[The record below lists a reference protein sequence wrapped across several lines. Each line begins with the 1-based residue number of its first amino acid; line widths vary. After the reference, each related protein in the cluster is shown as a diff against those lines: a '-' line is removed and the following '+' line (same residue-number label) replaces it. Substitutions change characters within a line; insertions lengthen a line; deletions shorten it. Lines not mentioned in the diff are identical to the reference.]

1 MEFQRAGHDWATEQ
15 HSSCSSGAPLY
26 FQMCAGLNNYNMVT
40 LQKRKSCSPSY
51 NLPPCLQLTTP
62 LMFQFSV
69 TGTTLLPV
77 AQSGGQE
84 WPCPSKC
91 CGFCL
96 WNLSPTKHFP
106 PPSHCL
112 SPNTIISCLGST
124 MKPPLSSSLA
134 ASKLGFH
141 TVCVKSLI
149 MSSLLKSLQWP
160 LIALRWGAPKGAD
173 RGLGW
178 WAQWTMSFMYLIL

>member
-1 MEFQRAGHDWATEQ
+1 MTEPLN
-15 HSSCSSGAPLY
+15 SNSVAP
-26 FQMCAGLNNYNMVT
+26 MVPPCIFT
-40 LQKRKSCSPSY
+40 CVLVWTIIIWSPYKKKTHVLPSY

-62 LMFQFSV
+62 QMFQFSV

-84 WPCPSKC
+84 WPCPNKS
-91 CGFCL
+91 CGFYL

-106 PPSHCL
+106 PPCNCL
-112 SPNTIISCLGST
+112 SPYTIISCLGST

-141 TVCVKSLI
+141 TVWVKSLI
-149 MSSLLKSLQWP
+149 MSSLPKSLQWP
-160 LIALRWGAPKGAD
+160 LMGLRWGVPKGAE
-173 RGLGW
+173 G
-178 WAQWTMSFMYLIL
+178 